1 VLRQAELASSDAD
14 LDTHRMEWL
23 LGPDHAFVKALNSA
37 VTKSVLDQSV
47 SGTTTMRSAAIS
59 PSTSGIIAMTNAA
72 SV

>member
-1 VLRQAELASSDAD
+1 MKSLFVR
-14 LDTHRMEWL
+14 
-23 LGPDHAFVKALNSA
+23 FVKDESGATAIEYGLNSA